1 MCRFIYAFGG
11 AGLFT
16 FLTAIAGLGGVAYNS
31 RCLLWVYSTFMVVLL
46 LAQAALAI
54 AYFLDS
60 SWKKRLPHDDT
71 GEARRVCGF
80 SETVQGKERGGGGL
94 PSMRLQRK

>member
-1 MCRFIYAFGG
+1 MFACMCSTLCAMSRFIYAFGG

-16 FLTAIAGLGGVAYNS
+16 FVTAISGLGGVAYNS

-54 AYFLDS
+54 AYFVDS

-71 GEARRVCGF
+71 GEARRVDLF
-80 SETVQGKERGGGGL
+80 LDTTGL
-94 PSMRLQRK
+94 QVLS